1 MTPLSVLDLSPIV
14 SGGSAAEALRN
25 SVDLARRVEELGYH
39 RFWVAQHHLTPG
51 VAAAAPSVLASV
63 IAGATERIRV
73 GSAAVLMG
81 YISPVVAA
89 EQFGTIAH
97 LYPDRVDLGLGRSG
111 TSKLAEV
118 VDKVPTA
125 QLTVWEQLNKILIPV
140 DAGSY
145 FDQVRAILDFVDG
158 TGTHHAVAAENARM
172 QVWIHGSTPG
182 ESARVA
188 GALGLPFGV
197 AYHFAPRAAF
207 DAIAA
212 YREAFVP
219 SQRLAEPYVAV
230 SADVVVA
237 KTTAAARELASGYG
251 QWVLGVRSST
261 GAPPY
266 PSPAEAAAFPWTERQ
281 RDSVADRVG
290 SQFVGAAEE
299 VAAGLV
305 ELRAKAGA
313 DEVVVTTIIH
323 DHETRVRSY
332 ELLARAWGTPG

>member
-1 MTPLSVLDLSPIV
+1 MIPLSVLDLSPIV

-25 SVDLARRVEELGYH
+25 SIDLARRVEALGYH
-39 RFWVAQHHLTPG
+39 RYWVAQHHLTPG
-51 VAAAAPSVLASV
+51 VAAAAPSVLATA
-63 IAGATERIRV
+63 IAGATSRIRV

-118 VDKVPTA
+118 IDKVPSA
-125 QLTVWEQLNKILIPV
+125 QLTVWEQLSRILIPV
-140 DAGSY
+140 DAGPY

-158 TGTHHAVAAENARM
+158 TGEHHAVAAEHARL
-172 QVWIHGSTPG
+172 QVWVHGATPG
-182 ESARVA
+182 ESARTA

-197 AYHFAPRAAF
+197 AYHFAPQAAL
-207 DAIAA
+207 DSIAA

-237 KTTAAARELASGYG
+237 ETASAATELASGYG
-251 QWVLGVRSST
+251 LWVLGVRSST

-266 PSPAEAAAFPWTERQ
+266 PSPAEATAFPWTEQQ
-281 RDSVADRVG
+281 RASVADRVA
-290 SQFVGAAEE
+290 SQFVGGPDE
-299 VAAGLV
+299 VAAGLE

-313 DEVVVTTIIH
+313 DEVVVTTITH
-323 DHETRVRSY
+323 DHEARVRSY